1 MEDDK
6 ILLDR
11 HTQSLVRKYDLGG
24 DSLRALADFFA
35 ALSDSTRLRIV
46 SALSI
51 SEMCVTDLSRLLN
64 INQTTV
70 SHQLKN
76 LRTIGVVG
84 SYRQGKVIFYFVR
97 NRAVLEILTGAADCI

>member
-1 MEDDK
+1 MEEDK
-6 ILLDR
+6 ILLDKR
-11 HTQSLVRKYDLGG
+11 TQSLVREYDLGG

-51 SEMCVTDLSRLLN
+51 SEMCVSDLSRLLN

-84 SYRQGKVIFYFVR
+84 SYRQGKVIFYYVR
-97 NRAVLEILTGAADCI
+97 NRAVLEILNGAADCI